1 MFTSFTL
8 PGTALGGG
16 RESESEGDREKKNHH
31 LYLYATRKEAFK
43 LLQSVCVFVVVVV
56 LGIVV
61 DVHI

>member
-1 MFTSFTL
+1 M
-8 PGTALGGG
+8 
-16 RESESEGDREKKNHH
+16 RVKVYREKKNHH